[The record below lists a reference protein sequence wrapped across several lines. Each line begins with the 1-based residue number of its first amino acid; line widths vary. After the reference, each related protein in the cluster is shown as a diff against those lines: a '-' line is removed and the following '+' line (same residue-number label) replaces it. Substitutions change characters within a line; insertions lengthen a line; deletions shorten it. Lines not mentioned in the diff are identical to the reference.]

1 MESSKPESTV
11 DNKHNP
17 NKTANIN
24 TNKNENT
31 FDTLE
36 DAFKYLLKKIRDD
49 KEMTE
54 GRRKE
59 KIDKLREE
67 ILNIVKGELK
77 GEITINNFE
86 TAKLDELFP
95 KLLKV
100 INEKEDGGI
109 DKTKVLLA
117 ISAIINAALAYYV
130 YSGKTGGDF
139 INAEPIPESVP
150 VPNIDTGISGG
161 DSVMDVSM
169 GGPYVDIYNS
179 SYVYGG
185 APEYYE
191 IDTDLGRY
199 INYKV
204 ILIVVIII
212 LLIIFLIK
220 TKKPVKK
227 VKVKE
232 YRIIDR
238 LHSLQN
244 HVAGMMGVVTFAD
257 SEVLESVDDDLI
269 KVDNL
274 LSVYG
279 DLNPELDQEIAKYTE
294 KVASGS
300 EPAKTPGV
308 KSRLLKI
315 KNRIGFMI
323 GGFGKDGENEKYMAA
338 CKLLEN
344 SLAKLRIPAIDDPDL
359 NKERGRDIPIYLG
372 DFMEM
377 RQQYTDPK
385 LGAESAIRNY
395 TETSHSKNSV
405 ADLMLLKS
413 TFAPEPIGA
422 RILTIKSHG
431 KY

>member
-1 MESSKPESTV
+1 MESPEEGPDV

-17 NKTANIN
+17 QKKVNIS
-24 TNKNENT
+24 TGKNEKRIT
-31 FDTLE
+31 FDDVESAFTDLIGKIKNSKISEEEKKEIINKIKQKIIE
-36 DAFKYLLKKIRDD
+36 DLTKYYPNEEIHISDVEHEDILRVV
-49 KEMTE
+49 
-54 GRRKE
+54 KE
-59 KIDKLREE
+59 KKD
-67 ILNIVKGELK
+67 
-77 GEITINNFE
+77 
-86 TAKLDELFP
+86 D
-95 KLLKV
+95 
-100 INEKEDGGI
+100 GI

-139 INAEPIPESVP
+139 INAEPIPEYVP
-150 VPNIDTGISGG
+150 VPNIDIPVYGG

-191 IDTDLGRY
+191 VDTDLQKY
-199 INYKV
+199 INYKIV
-204 ILIVVIII
+204 IFVAIII
-212 LLIIFLIK
+212 LLIMFLIR
-220 TKKPVKK
+220 TKKPTKK
-227 VKVKE
+227 IKVTK
-232 YRIIDR
+232 YKIIDR

-244 HVAGMMGVVTFAD
+244 HVAGMIGVVTFAD

-279 DLNPELDQEIAKYTE
+279 DINPELDQEIAKYTDR
-294 KVASGS
+294 VASGS

-315 KNRIGFMI
+315 KNRVGFLI
-323 GGFGKDGENEKYMAA
+323 GGVGKDGENEKYMAA

-344 SLAKLRIPAIDDPDL
+344 SLVKLKIPIIDDPDV
-359 NKERGRDIPIYLG
+359 NSERGRDIPIYLG
-372 DFMEM
+372 DAMEM
-377 RQQYTDPK
+377 RQQYTDPE

-413 TFAPEPIGA
+413 TFAPEPIAA
-422 RILTIKSHG
+422 RILTVKSHNR
-431 KY
+431 YQ